1 MLLIL
6 KKTIIGSFPRFH
18 NSLDDSIK
26 TIIDLQLA
34 NKIDIISDGE
44 QRYDMIGYFHQIP
57 GLIDEKGKLCIGK
70 KIQSL
75 DEINEF
81 EKISDFIFS
90 SDYIRKLGSDVLIKT
105 ALTGPITLGMTCAM
119 NGMKSYYTS
128 VMDTRIYED
137 ISLAIQPIIIRLLE
151 LGSLVQIDEPGLSG
165 GFMRPEIAVKII
177 NNMLEKSIAKEKW
190 RDKLSIHVCGSISR
204 VKNLFGNLLDLN
216 TSVLSLAFSGNI
228 EKENLKIISKKDIE
242 KASKKIGFGC
252 IGTQVSKI
260 NDVDSDIEIIKRLEE
275 ISRLIDLNNVAY
287 VHPDC
292 GLRNNSIDVV
302 ERILRNLSS
311 SVDSFLE

>member
-1 MLLIL
+1 MLIL
-6 KKTIIGSFPRFH
+6 KKTVIGSFPRIH
-18 NSLDDSIK
+18 HSLDDSIK
-26 TIIDLQLA
+26 GIIDLQLA

-44 QRYDMIGYFHQIP
+44 QRHDMVGYFHQIP

-75 DEINEF
+75 DEINKF

-90 SDYIRKLGSDVLIKT
+90 SDYIKKLGSDVLIKT

-119 NGMKSYYTS
+119 NGIKSYYAS
-128 VMDTRIYED
+128 VMDIRIYED
-137 ISLAIQPIIIRLLE
+137 ISLAIQPIIIKLLE
-151 LGSLVQIDEPGLSG
+151 LGAFVQIDEPGLSG
-165 GFMRPEIAVKII
+165 GFMRPEIAIKII
-177 NNMLEKSIAKEKW
+177 NNMLEKSIEKEKW
-190 RDKLSIHVCGSISR
+190 QDKLSMHVCGSISR
-204 VKNLFGNLLDLN
+204 VNNLFDNLLDLN
-216 TSVLSLAFSGNI
+216 TPVLSLAFSGNI

-260 NDVDSDIEIIKRLEE
+260 NDVDSDIEIIKRLKE
-275 ISRLIDLNNVAY
+275 ISRLIDLDNVAY

-302 ERILRNLSS
+302 ERILKNLSS